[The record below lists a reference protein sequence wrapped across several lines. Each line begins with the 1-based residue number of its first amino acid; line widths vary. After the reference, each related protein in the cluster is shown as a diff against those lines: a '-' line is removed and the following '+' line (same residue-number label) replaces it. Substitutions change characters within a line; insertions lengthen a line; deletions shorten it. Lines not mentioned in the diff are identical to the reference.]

1 MLLRKLVSSK
11 KEDTMTMELYLK
23 VMKETIDQL
32 EVMQINIPEDLIVL
46 LMLHSMPK
54 EYQYFTRTQTSKE
67 GKAST

>member
-54 EYQYFTRTQTSKE
+54 EYQYITRTQTSKE